1 MRYRPRGPAGRTATI
16 GALLCALAASPVRL
30 AGQQL
35 PADTAP
41 RGQGADTAQ
50 VRLDFQEADIRAVIS
65 ALAELM
71 GTSVS
76 YGQLPARTVTLK
88 TFAPISRDSLRAV
101 FLGLLESNG
110 LTAEESAG
118 VLRIAE
124 APREREGQR
133 QTGQATPGER
143 GLFVIRL
150 KHAHA
155 GEAAAA
161 VNALFGQAGGGFVGA
176 PGLSE
181 PGLSE
186 GLRRD
191 RVPPGLPEPEGEA
204 PRDAQEAGAAELEG
218 EITIVPDITTNSL
231 LVRATQHDFEVIQG
245 AVELIDVRPRQVLI
259 EVLVAEARRDA
270 LTKIG
275 FELFVSNAPSGDDPT
290 IEGTVSERVL
300 GNIVAR
306 VMHLDGWQVDALVE
320 ALSTS
325 SDVKILSRP
334 VLVTANNQ
342 EAQILVGSERPFI
355 QVSRALP
362 TDAAVR
368 DQIVQY
374 RDVGTKLSIL
384 PTINAD
390 GYVNLIVRQEVS
402 AATAE
407 TQFGAPVISSRE
419 ASTRLLVRDGQTAVI
434 GGLIDRQRERVRS
447 GIPLLKDIP
456 LLGALF
462 GSTSW
467 RSTETELFLFLTP
480 TVLETDADVDGA
492 REAVRQGAPEISK
505 RVPVPLVPPDSA
517 SGTER

>member
-1 MRYRPRGPAGRTATI
+1 M
-16 GALLCALAASPVRL
+16 
-30 AGQQL
+30 
-35 PADTAP
+35 
-41 RGQGADTAQ
+41 
-50 VRLDFQEADIRAVIS
+50 
-65 ALAELM
+65 
-71 GTSVS
+71 
-76 YGQLPARTVTLK
+76 
-88 TFAPISRDSLRAV
+88 
-101 FLGLLESNG
+101 
-110 LTAEESAG
+110 
-118 VLRIAE
+118 
-124 APREREGQR
+124 
-133 QTGQATPGER
+133 
-143 GLFVIRL
+143 
-150 KHAHA
+150 
-155 GEAAAA
+155 
-161 VNALFGQAGGGFVGA
+161 NALFGRGAGGFPGS

-191 RVPPGLPEPEGEA
+191 RVPPGLPE
-204 PRDAQEAGAAELEG
+204 AGAEPEPGGRQAAGGEAELEG

-231 LVRATQHDFEVIQG
+231 LVLRATAQDFEVIRA

-275 FELFVSNAPSGDDPT
+275 LEVFVSNAPSGEDPA
-290 IEGTVSERVL
+290 IEGTISERVL
-300 GNIVAR
+300 GNVVAR
-306 VMHLDGWQVDALVE
+306 VMHLNDWQVDALIE

-447 GIPLLKDIP
+447 GIPLLKDLP
-456 LLGALF
+456 VLGALF

-480 TVLETDADVDGA
+480 TVLETDADVDA
-492 REAVRQGAPEISK
+492 ATDALKEAAPEIGK
-505 RVPVPLVPPDSA
+505 RVPGPLVPPDTAATSR
-517 SGTER
+517 GKGHQQ